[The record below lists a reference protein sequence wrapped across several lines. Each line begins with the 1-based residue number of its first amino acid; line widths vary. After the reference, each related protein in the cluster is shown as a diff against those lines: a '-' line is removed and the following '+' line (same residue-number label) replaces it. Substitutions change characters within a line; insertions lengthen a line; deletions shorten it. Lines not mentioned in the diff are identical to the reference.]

1 MQISLNTYMSIDK
14 QGYFCYIKFMS
25 YSLHHTK
32 GALMLS
38 TDDRQQVLA
47 WSGRQPGK
55 QASMALIIESDFD
68 DIESLVEK
76 SGTGMRDQDCQPG
89 PRKPTWH

>member
-1 MQISLNTYMSIDK
+1 MSIDK
-14 QGYFCYIKFMS
+14 QGYFCYIRFMR
-25 YSLHHTK
+25 YTLHHLKET
-32 GALMLS
+32 LMLS
-38 TDDRQQVLA
+38 TEDRQQVPA
-47 WSGRQPGK
+47 WSERQPGK
-55 QASMALIIESDFD
+55 HASMVSIIESDFD